1 MELKPSTKITVTAT
15 ITPVKAV
22 RIIEVKI
29 PKWKI
34 KSWSPFRYKKSYYKF
49 WGHNHYPMKKK
60 GDKSEW

>member
-1 MELKPSTKITVTAT
+1 MKLPNKITITGT
-15 ITPVKAV
+15 ITPVSAL
-22 RIIEVKI
+22 RIIEVEI

-49 WGHNHYPMKKK
+49 WEHNHYPMKKK